1 MTKKKKEL
9 SEDYIKGFAEGIKT
23 NQAEWADIIE
33 TKILYYNSNK
43 NSGKIEERVHKVAV
57 LEELKKEV

>member
-1 MTKKKKEL
+1 MAKKKKEL

-33 TKILYYNSNK
+33 TKIRYYNSNR

>member
-1 MTKKKKEL
+1 MAKKKKEL

-33 TKILYYNSNK
+33 AKIRYYNSNR